1 VWGYYHEKSQTPT
14 LKLGHKYLSW
24 FSTHGQ
30 EETLV
35 DKIHKDDCKSF
46 IRFSKANHLGASL
59 LSVSVLYFIS
69 VLGQAADREFLIRVS
84 YMEIYNEE
92 INDLLTLGSEKL
104 PIHESLEVNVINDYS
119 FSSYYLI
126 DSVRIY
132 IVATARCVC
141 VRPAGRDC

>member
-1 VWGYYHEKSQTPT
+1 MIVKVLSDFPRQTIWV
-14 LKLGHKYLSW
+14 LAYCL
-24 FSTHGQ
+24 FQ
-30 EETLV
+30 
-35 DKIHKDDCKSF
+35 SF
-46 IRFSKANHLGASL
+46 
-59 LSVSVLYFIS
+59 YFIS